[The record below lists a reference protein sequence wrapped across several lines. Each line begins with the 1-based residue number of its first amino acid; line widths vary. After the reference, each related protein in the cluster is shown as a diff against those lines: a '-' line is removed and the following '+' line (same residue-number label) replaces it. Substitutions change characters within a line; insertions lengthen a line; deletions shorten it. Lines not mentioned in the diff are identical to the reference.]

1 MILTLNN
8 LQVQYGSAM
17 ALRDI
22 SLSMEEGAIVTLLGA
37 NGAGKTTTVRAISGL
52 VSLYSGSIEYF
63 GERID
68 GLPVEKIAQLGIT
81 LVPEGRQLFGD
92 LTVKENLLM
101 GTISRNDKS
110 KIDED
115 MAWVFSLFPRLKDRK
130 NQHAETLSGGEQQM
144 LAIGRALMAS
154 PKLLVLDEPSLGL
167 APFLVK
173 EIFDTLR
180 NIHERKVSIFL
191 VEQNMMMALKLAQYA
206 YILELGTIVMK
217 GPTSEL
223 LQDEKIRKAY
233 LSYEL

>member
-1 MILTLNN
+1 
-8 LQVQYGSAM
+8 M
-17 ALRDI
+17 ALRGI
-22 SLSMEEGAIVTLLGA
+22 SLAMEEGSIVTLLGP

-52 VSLYSGSIEYF
+52 VSLFAGSIEYF
-63 GERID
+63 GEKID
-68 GLPVEKIAQLGIT
+68 GLAVEKIARLGIC

-101 GTISRNDKS
+101 GTISRNEKS

-115 MAWVFSLFPRLKDRK
+115 MSWVFSLFPRLKDRI
-130 NQHAETLSGGEQQM
+130 NQHAATLSGGEQQM
-144 LAIGRALMAS
+144 LAIGRGLMAK

-173 EIFDTLR
+173 EIFETLR

-206 YILELGTIVMK
+206 YILELGTIVME
-217 GPTSEL
+217 GSASEL
-223 LQDEKIRKAY
+223 LQNEKIRKAY